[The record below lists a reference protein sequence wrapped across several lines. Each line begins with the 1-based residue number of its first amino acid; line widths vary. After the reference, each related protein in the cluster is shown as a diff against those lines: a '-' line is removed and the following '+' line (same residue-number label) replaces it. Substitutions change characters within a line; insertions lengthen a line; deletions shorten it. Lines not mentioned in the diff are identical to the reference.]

1 MSLRGKSSS
10 YTKQAD
16 TQHYS
21 SWFLILTFKITGRDL
36 QRHRPQAVHLVWS
49 SCLQEPHTLDKLDV
63 WNTLQ
68 NTEWGPGSQRLPAFP
83 RLTTQ
88 PSSKSPCLTF
98 WQQRWKERKKTKK
111 NKQHLGQNCGLIV
124 EFIFLSINTK
134 LVRSKYSGPVEHQ
147 GCLRADLFKT
157 LRAHGWTMSA
167 ILTGLLPTGL
177 YKWWFHIH
185 IWHFLCHFFFF
196 PLVIND
202 FTNLRLKQTMDNFYI
217 YKMLL

>member
-1 MSLRGKSSS
+1 MSLCGKSSS

-16 TQHYS
+16 TQHSS

-36 QRHRPQAVHLVWS
+36 QRQRPQAVHFVWS

-68 NTEWGPGSQRLPAFP
+68 STEWGPGSQRLPAFP

-98 WQQRWKERKKTKK
+98 WQQRRKEKQKTAFRPKL
-111 NKQHLGQNCGLIV
+111 QLNCL
-124 EFIFLSINTK
+124 FFLSSNTK

-185 IWHFLCHFFFF
+185 IWHFLCPLFF
-196 PLVIND
+196 LSIS
-202 FTNLRLKQTMDNFYI
+202 
-217 YKMLL
+217 YKRFH

>member
-36 QRHRPQAVHLVWS
+36 QRQRPQAVHFVWS

-68 NTEWGPGSQRLPAFP
+68 STEWGPGSQRLPAFP

-88 PSSKSPCLTF
+88 PSSKSPCLTS
-98 WQQRWKERKKTKK
+98 WQQRRKEKQKTAFRPKLQL
-111 NKQHLGQNCGLIV
+111 NCWGFFSLKQHQVGQIK
-124 EFIFLSINTK
+124 IF
-134 LVRSKYSGPVEHQ
+134 RPSGEIPYF
-147 GCLRADLFKT
+147 C
-157 LRAHGWTMSA
+157 
-167 ILTGLLPTGL
+167 
-177 YKWWFHIH
+177 YKK
-185 IWHFLCHFFFF
+185 C
-196 PLVIND
+196 
-202 FTNLRLKQTMDNFYI
+202 TCELKQSTFFSFSYI
-217 YKMLL
+217 W